1 MSTTT
6 DTPAPADTTA
16 ATDIPVDAAPA
27 DNAAPADTGSDD
39 RAGNKEARYRV
50 ERNEARAERDALGER
65 LTTLQRREAERLA
78 GQHLAA
84 GNDLWRDGLE
94 LASLVDENGDL
105 DASKVTQAAKTVL
118 TAHPHWAVT
127 PSFPN
132 PPRTGVLMSGATG
145 SDGLVTSASWTE
157 VLNPRAGN

>member
-1 MSTTT
+1 MSTNT
-6 DTPAPADTTA
+6 DTPADAATNPVDTTA
-16 ATDIPVDAAPA
+16 ATDLPA
-27 DNAAPADTGSDD
+27 GTAPADTGSDE
-39 RAGNKEARYRV
+39 RAANKEARYRV

-94 LASLVDENGDL
+94 LSSLVNENGDL
-105 DASKVTQAAKTVL
+105 DAGKVTQAAKTVL
-118 TAHPHWAVT
+118 SAHPHWAAT

-132 PPRTGVLMSGATG
+132 PPRTGVLVSGATG
-145 SDGLVTSASWTE
+145 SDGRTTSASWAD
-157 VLNPRAGN
+157 VLNPNAGD